1 MPWFKKNLRQWL
13 NRFSLRACFL
23 TLFFSGYSKKAPGT
37 IGSLVALLL
46 GLPIL
51 IFSANTLFLAAI
63 LIGLIAI
70 AQIDKEEEES
80 KIHDS
85 SYIVIDELVGMWL
98 AMAISGLSLAGVI
111 LSFIFFRIYDITKPS
126 LIGKIDKEVKGG
138 LGVVADDALAGVLA
152 GLSVLLAINIL
163 GFFNIKL

>member
-1 MPWFKKNLRQWL
+1 M
-13 NRFSLRACFL
+13 
-23 TLFFSGYSKKAPGT
+23 
-37 IGSLVALLL
+37 LL

-51 IFSANTLFLAAI
+51 IFSANTLFLAAV

-111 LSFIFFRIYDITKPS
+111 LSFIFFRVYDITKPS
-126 LIGKIDKEVKGG
+126 FIGKIDKEVKGG

>member
-1 MPWFKKNLRQWL
+1 MDK
-13 NRFSLRACFL
+13 FSLRACFL
-23 TLFFSGYSKKAPGT
+23 TLFFSGYSKKVPGT

-46 GLPIL
+46 GLPVL
-51 IFSANTLFLAAI
+51 IFSANTLFLGAI
-63 LIGLIAI
+63 FVGLIAI
-70 AQIDKEEEES
+70 TQIDKEEEET
-80 KIHDS
+80 KRHDS

-152 GLSVLLAINIL
+152 GLSALLVIHIL
-163 GFFNIKL
+163 GFFNIKF

>member
-1 MPWFKKNLRQWL
+1 MDK
-13 NRFSLRACFL
+13 FSLRACFL

-46 GLPIL
+46 GLPVL
-51 IFSANTLFLAAI
+51 IFSANTLFLGAVFV
-63 LIGLIAI
+63 GLIAI
-70 AQIDKEEEES
+70 AQIDKEEEET
-80 KIHDS
+80 KRHDS

-98 AMAISGLSLAGVI
+98 AMAISGLSLAGVV

-152 GLSVLLAINIL
+152 GLSALLVIHIIL
-163 GFFNIKL
+163 GFFNIKF

>member
-1 MPWFKKNLRQWL
+1 MDKI
-13 NRFSLRACFL
+13 SLRACFL

-46 GLPIL
+46 GLPVL
-51 IFSANTLFLAAI
+51 IFSANTLFLGAI
-63 LIGLIAI
+63 FIGLIAI
-70 AQIDKEEEES
+70 AQIDKEEEET
-80 KIHDS
+80 KRHDS
-85 SYIVIDELVGMWL
+85 SHIVIDELVGMWL
-98 AMAISGLSLAGVI
+98 AMAISGLSLAGVV

-152 GLSVLLAINIL
+152 GLSALLVIHIL

>member
-1 MPWFKKNLRQWL
+1 M
-13 NRFSLRACFL
+13 
-23 TLFFSGYSKKAPGT
+23 
-37 IGSLVALLL
+37 LL

-51 IFSANTLFLAAI
+51 IFSANTLFLGAI
-63 LIGLIAI
+63 FVGLIAI
-70 AQIDKEEEES
+70 AQIDKEEEET
-80 KIHDS
+80 KRHDS

-152 GLSVLLAINIL
+152 GLSVLLVINVL
-163 GFFNIKL
+163 GFFNIKF

>member
-1 MPWFKKNLRQWL
+1 M
-13 NRFSLRACFL
+13 
-23 TLFFSGYSKKAPGT
+23 
-37 IGSLVALLL
+37 LL
-46 GLPIL
+46 GLPVL
-51 IFSANTLFLAAI
+51 IFSANTLFLGAI
-63 LIGLIAI
+63 FIGLIAI
-70 AQIDKEEEES
+70 TQIDKEEEET

-98 AMAISGLSLAGVI
+98 AMAISGLSLAGVV

-152 GLSVLLAINIL
+152 GLSALLVIHIL

>member
-1 MPWFKKNLRQWL
+1 MDK
-13 NRFSLRACFL
+13 FSLRACFL

-46 GLPIL
+46 GLPVL

-70 AQIDKEEEES
+70 TQIDKEEEES

>member
-1 MPWFKKNLRQWL
+1 MDK
-13 NRFSLRACFL
+13 FSLRACFL

-51 IFSANTLFLAAI
+51 IFSANTLFLGAI
-63 LIGLIAI
+63 FIGLIAI

-85 SYIVIDELVGMWL
+85 SHIVIDELVGMWL
-98 AMAISGLSLAGVI
+98 AMAISGLSLAGVV

-126 LIGKIDKEVKGG
+126 LIGRIDKEVKGG

-152 GLSVLLAINIL
+152 GLSALLVIHIL
-163 GFFNIKL
+163 GFFNIKF

>member
-1 MPWFKKNLRQWL
+1 MNK
-13 NRFSLRACFL
+13 FSLRACFL

-111 LSFIFFRIYDITKPS
+111 LSFVFFRIYDITKPS

>member
-1 MPWFKKNLRQWL
+1 M
-13 NRFSLRACFL
+13 
-23 TLFFSGYSKKAPGT
+23 
-37 IGSLVALLL
+37 LL
-46 GLPIL
+46 GLPVL
-51 IFSANTLFLAAI
+51 MFSANTLFLGAI
-63 LIGLIAI
+63 FIGLIAI

-111 LSFIFFRIYDITKPS
+111 LNFIFFRIYDITKPS

-152 GLSVLLAINIL
+152 GLSALLVINIL
-163 GFFNIKL
+163 GFFNLKL

>member
-1 MPWFKKNLRQWL
+1 MDK
-13 NRFSLRACFL
+13 FSLRTCFL

-51 IFSANTLFLAAI
+51 IFSANTLFLGAVFV
-63 LIGLIAI
+63 GLIAI

-152 GLSVLLAINIL
+152 GLSVLLVIHIL
-163 GFFNIKL
+163 GFFNIKF

>member
-1 MPWFKKNLRQWL
+1 MDK
-13 NRFSLRACFL
+13 FSLRACFL

-46 GLPIL
+46 GLPVL
-51 IFSANTLFLAAI
+51 IFSANTLFLGAI
-63 LIGLIAI
+63 FIGLIAI

-85 SYIVIDELVGMWL
+85 SHIVIDELVGMWL
-98 AMAISGLSLAGVI
+98 AMAISGLSLAGVV

-152 GLSVLLAINIL
+152 GLSALLVIHIL

>member
-1 MPWFKKNLRQWL
+1 MDK
-13 NRFSLRACFL
+13 FSLRACFL

-51 IFSANTLFLAAI
+51 IFSANTLFLGAVF
-63 LIGLIAI
+63 IGLIAI
-70 AQIDKEEEES
+70 AQIDKEEEET

-152 GLSVLLAINIL
+152 GLSVLLVISIL

>member
-1 MPWFKKNLRQWL
+1 MDK
-13 NRFSLRACFL
+13 FSLRACFL

-46 GLPIL
+46 GLPVL
-51 IFSANTLFLAAI
+51 IFSANTLFLGAVF
-63 LIGLIAI
+63 IGLIAI
-70 AQIDKEEEES
+70 TQIDKEEEES

-98 AMAISGLSLAGVI
+98 AMAISGLSLAGVV

-152 GLSVLLAINIL
+152 GLSALLVISVL

>member
-1 MPWFKKNLRQWL
+1 MSK
-13 NRFSLRACFL
+13 FSLRACFL

-46 GLPIL
+46 GLPVL

-70 AQIDKEEEES
+70 AQIDKEEAES

-98 AMAISGLSLAGVI
+98 AMAISGLSLAGVV

-126 LIGKIDKEVKGG
+126 LIGKIDKEIKGG

-152 GLSVLLAINIL
+152 GLSVLLVINIL

>member
-1 MPWFKKNLRQWL
+1 MNK
-13 NRFSLRACFL
+13 FSLRACFL

-46 GLPIL
+46 GLPVL
-51 IFSANTLFLAAI
+51 IFSANTLFLAAV

-98 AMAISGLSLAGVI
+98 AMAISGLSLAGVV

-152 GLSVLLAINIL
+152 GLSVLLTINIL

>member
-1 MPWFKKNLRQWL
+1 MDK
-13 NRFSLRACFL
+13 FSLRACFL

-46 GLPIL
+46 GLPVL

-63 LIGLIAI
+63 LIGLVAI

-98 AMAISGLSLAGVI
+98 AMAISGLSLAGVV

-152 GLSVLLAINIL
+152 GLSALLAINIL

>member
-1 MPWFKKNLRQWL
+1 MDK
-13 NRFSLRACFL
+13 FSLRACFL

-70 AQIDKEEEES
+70 TQIDKEEEES
-80 KIHDS
+80 KIHDG

-98 AMAISGLSLAGVI
+98 AMAISGLSLVGVI

>member
-1 MPWFKKNLRQWL
+1 MDK
-13 NRFSLRACFL
+13 FSLRACFL

-98 AMAISGLSLAGVI
+98 AMAISGLSLAGVV

-152 GLSVLLAINIL
+152 GLSVLLIINIL